1 MDHCLFL
8 FCKGTKSKQAWKVVK
23 PHEGHTHIYSFEEE
37 SSQEDKYKMVHFE
50 ELHMDYRINNISD
63 GCWLDQCTWG
73 PTTLSLEEKGKKS
86 CMASLFKEI

>member
-1 MDHCLFL
+1 MVINHMDHCLFL

-63 GCWLDQCTWG
+63 GCWLD
-73 PTTLSLEEKGKKS
+73 
-86 CMASLFKEI
+86 